1 MEIYE
6 NNNHVSEPTDQAIG
20 FTAYGTVSRT
30 FALHDVVIFDGI
42 ISNFGNNY
50 HTDSSIYLC
59 PKSGVYGFGMTILT
73 DDYFM
78 NARLMRENAVLVG
91 LKVNAPDYTGSVF
104 TVTECL
110 QGEKV
115 WVRTVSEPNS
125 YYGNGSRRSVFW
137 GYLLYQY

>member
-78 NARLMRENAVLVG
+78 NARLMREKAVLVG
-91 LKVNAPDYTGSVF
+91 LQEHALHNTGSVSV
-104 TVTECL
+104 VTECL
-110 QGEKV
+110 KGEKV
-115 WVRTVSEPNS
+115 WVRTVSEPTS
-125 YYGNGSRRSVFW
+125 YHGSEGRRSVFW
-137 GYLLYQY
+137 GYLLYHY